1 MSDIQDYFKY
11 ITKKHETLTNKPS
24 VEIYVNRT
32 QDKVSFK
39 IKTGYYL
46 EL

>member
-11 ITKKHETLTNKPS
+11 IAKKHETLTNKPS